1 MCVIF
6 DALLLALHSTEGRC
20 SQLEGLELLS
30 VMWVSKGR

>member
-6 DALLLALHSTEGRC
+6 DALYLALHSKEGRC

-30 VMWVSKGR
+30 VMWVNKGR